1 MSLSVSVWGRV
12 WGRGRRVERKKSVC
26 SSVPGVQVSCG
37 GGGGMC
43 VYTHMGRRAI
53 KSVWES
59 GEWVGTAEVDRSSGE
74 VMQRRV
80 RL

>member
-1 MSLSVSVWGRV
+1 MSLSVSVWGHV
-12 WGRGRRVERKKSVC
+12 WGCGRRVERKRSVC
-26 SSVPGVQVSCG
+26 SSVPRVQVSCG
-37 GGGGMC
+37 GGVC
-43 VYTHMGRRAI
+43 VSTHPGRRAI

-74 VMQRRV
+74 MMQRRV